1 MKKAARLQPVC
12 KRQERVLLRWAAL
25 GPRGRGESSST
36 SPSRWMVGS
45 LARDAGQALGHPGD
59 GAPSSG
65 REEEG
70 SGFQGWA
77 GGCGRGNRSVCASEA
92 AGGCLFP
99 EMSRSHVC
107 SFA

>member
-1 MKKAARLQPVC
+1 M
-12 KRQERVLLRWAAL
+12 LRWMAL

-36 SPSRWMVGS
+36 SPSGWMVGS
-45 LARDAGQALGHPGD
+45 LARDAGRALGRPGD

-77 GGCGRGNRSVCASEA
+77 EGVDAATGQRVRLKPQPDVCF
-92 AGGCLFP
+92 L
-99 EMSRSHVC
+99 R
-107 SFA
+107 